1 MGRRRPAPSG
11 NTSAEPLATPAARR
25 RGAHRATAA
34 SVASAASDR
43 PEDPAPPPLL
53 DLGSS
58 SLEEGVLLRRPSARN
73 RSPYVGDVEILSG
86 PNRGTVAITHLPNL
100 DAGGKCR
107 PGARLLCRRQPGVGP
122 DTLGPHGT
130 PKCELVCQLIR
141 CEEAEHRS
149 DFQIARLGVR
159 GGGVWLSAHPSLNEK
174 LVEALLLRGAFDDRL
189 AEPVHPSRAPR
200 STDRGAAAI
209 EPGSASAAASA
220 SASASVQTQVT
231 ARRRVTQSASGG
243 YRPDFRLDHADGSQT
258 FIETKQ
264 VVDTDYDPRH
274 AAEAAANQPGHP
286 VYAPGGA
293 YSADDAETAEGSS
306 RRDDPN
312 AQHQHN
318 NVYRRAGVFPWGKR
332 SQKGPDGEAVVSA
345 RAIEHLR
352 ELAAL
357 ARGGGGS
364 RSSSAPRTRAVV
376 ALVAGRHDVASVR
389 PNGAACA
396 SFARYLAEA
405 RDAGV
410 LVVAHRVRWGE
421 GADLGKAFDAGRL
434 EIEASLRPGDEVLV
448 AKRAQEVPAARG
460 KAPAPATPK
469 PANAKR
475 RTSDPPEDEGRKPA
489 TRKRRR

>member
-1 MGRRRPAPSG
+1 MGRRRPAP
-11 NTSAEPLATPAARR
+11 PAGKKKAAQSDPAR
-25 RGAHRATAA
+25 
-34 SVASAASDR
+34 S
-43 PEDPAPPPLL
+43 DPAPPPLL

-86 PNRGTVAITHLPNL
+86 PNRGKVAIAHLPNL

-149 DFQIARLGVR
+149 DFQIANLGVS

-189 AEPVHPSRAPR
+189 AEPVHPSGAPR
-200 STDRGAAAI
+200 STDRGGAAI
-209 EPGSASAAASA
+209 EPGSASAAA

-293 YSADDAETAEGSS
+293 YSADDAETTEGSS

-312 AQHQHN
+312 ARHQHN

-364 RSSSAPRTRAVV
+364 RSSSAPRARAVV

-434 EIEASLRPGDEVLV
+434 EIEESLRPGDEVLV

>member
-1 MGRRRPAPSG
+1 M
-11 NTSAEPLATPAARR
+11 
-25 RGAHRATAA
+25 
-34 SVASAASDR
+34 
-43 PEDPAPPPLL
+43 
-53 DLGSS
+53 
-58 SLEEGVLLRRPSARN
+58 LLRRPSARN

-86 PNRGTVAITHLPNL
+86 PNRGKVAVAHLPNL

-189 AEPVHPSRAPR
+189 AEPVHPSGAPR

-209 EPGSASAAASA
+209 EPGSASAA
-220 SASASVQTQVT
+220 ASVQTQVT

-312 AQHQHN
+312 ARHQHN
-318 NVYRRAGVFPWGKR
+318 NVYRRAGGFPLG
-332 SQKGPDGEAVVSA
+332 QTVAEGPGRGGCGFRA
-345 RAIEHLR
+345 RDR
-352 ELAAL
+352 TPPR
-357 ARGGGGS
+357 ARGPRARRRGS
-364 RSSSAPRTRAVV
+364 RSSSAPRARAVV

-410 LVVAHRVRWGE
+410 LVVAHKVRWGE

-434 EIEASLRPGDEVLV
+434 EIEESLRPGDEVLV
-448 AKRAQEVPAARG
+448 AKRAQ
-460 KAPAPATPK
+460 
-469 PANAKR
+469 
-475 RTSDPPEDEGRKPA
+475 
-489 TRKRRR
+489 

>member
-1 MGRRRPAPSG
+1 M
-11 NTSAEPLATPAARR
+11 
-25 RGAHRATAA
+25 
-34 SVASAASDR
+34 
-43 PEDPAPPPLL
+43 
-53 DLGSS
+53 
-58 SLEEGVLLRRPSARN
+58 
-73 RSPYVGDVEILSG
+73 EILSG
-86 PNRGTVAITHLPNL
+86 PNRGKVAVAHLPNL

-189 AEPVHPSRAPR
+189 AEPVHPSGAPR

-209 EPGSASAAASA
+209 EPGSASAA
-220 SASASVQTQVT
+220 ASVQTQVT

-286 VYAPGGA
+286 VHAPGGA

-312 AQHQHN
+312 ARHQHN

-357 ARGGGGS
+357 ARGGGEFAFVVGAS
-364 RSSSAPRTRAVV
+364 RARGGGPGG
-376 ALVAGRHDVASVR
+376 GRHDVASVR

-410 LVVAHRVRWGE
+410 LVVAHKVRWGE

-434 EIEASLRPGDEVLV
+434 EIEESLRPGDEVLV

-460 KAPAPATPK
+460 KAPARRRRNRRMQSGERATR
-469 PANAKR
+469 R
-475 RTSDPPEDEGRKPA
+475 RTRGGN
-489 TRKRRR
+489 RRRGSGGGERRLLV